1 MKICSRCAAANSDS
15 AKFCSE
21 CGLTLTAEAPA
32 KPVLDP
38 VTRLDVAQMAED
50 LSATPSATPSS
61 GRLNVEALS
70 AAMSRSARQLEGPRK
85 ADIMFVLD
93 CTASMKAEL
102 SVIKNAILSF
112 TDTITN
118 EGVETRIGL
127 IAFRDRHAQNG
138 HPGEEAQVMD
148 FGGTA
153 FTNDAVLFRRAVEPL
168 TAEGGGDIPESSLDA
183 ILLALRQPFAPDA
196 SKIIVLVTD
205 APPKVPDVEA
215 QSVAEVSAAIQQAG
229 VKQIYLVIRVQESVN
244 NVYLK
249 LLERTNG
256 LAFDLGYGDD
266 FGARVETFKRTL
278 LELGKTISK
287 VTR

>member
-21 CGLTLTAEAPA
+21 CGLTLASEAPA
-32 KPVLDP
+32 VTAPVRVDSP
-38 VTRLDVAQMAED
+38 SPAEAFPLAPAD
-50 LSATPSATPSS
+50 ATSTS
-61 GRLNVEALS
+61 GRLNIGALS
-70 AAMSRSARQLEGPRK
+70 AAMSSKARQLDGPRK

-93 CTASMKAEL
+93 CTASMKPEL
-102 SVIKNAILSF
+102 EVIKSAILSF
-112 TDTITN
+112 TDTVAN
-118 EGVETRIGL
+118 EGVQTRIGL
-127 IAFRDRHAQNG
+127 VAFRDRHAQKG
-138 HPGEEAQVMD
+138 RPGEEALVMD
-148 FGGTA
+148 FGGTP
-153 FTNDAVLFRRAVEPL
+153 FTSDPAQFRQAVEPL

-196 SKIIVLVTD
+196 NKVLVLVTD